1 MIITKKINEIE
12 AGNIY
17 YCLLSKKP
25 VLVLDVNELVTFNVK
40 ILMWIDDTNE
50 FKENW
55 IISNQLIDYD
65 FLTMKDNDQIT

>member
-1 MIITKKINEIE
+1 MLITKKINEIE
-12 AGNIY
+12 VGNIY

-65 FLTMKDNDQIT
+65 FLTMKDND